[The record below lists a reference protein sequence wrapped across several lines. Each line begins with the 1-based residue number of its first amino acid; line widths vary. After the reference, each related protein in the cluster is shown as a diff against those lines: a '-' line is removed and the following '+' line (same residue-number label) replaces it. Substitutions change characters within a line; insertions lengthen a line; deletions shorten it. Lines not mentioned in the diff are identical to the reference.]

1 MSFAREASRAIR
13 SALVLW
19 VVAAIVYPFLMIAL
33 GQILFPFQANGSLLK
48 NNTGQVV
55 GSALIGQPFVSDRY
69 FNSRPSTTSYSTADP
84 KKDDV
89 GVLQTGVSGASNLAP
104 SNPALLERVKGKDN
118 PDPSKRVEGDLNRL
132 KTAGVQPT
140 ADLVYT
146 SGSSLD
152 PHITPEAARVQ
163 VARVA
168 KSRGIEPNQLEN
180 LIVQNTENR
189 FLGIFGEP
197 GVNVLQLNLALD
209 QVGNKNSINSRRSSL
224 RDAAR

>member
-13 SALVLW
+13 STLVIW
-19 VVAAIVYPFLMIAL
+19 VIAAVIYPFLMIAL
-33 GQILFPFQANGSLLK
+33 GQIVFPYQANGSLIK
-48 NNTGQVV
+48 DSRGQVL
-55 GSALIGQPFVSDRY
+55 GSALIGQPFTSDRY

-84 KKDDV
+84 KKDDA

-104 SNPALLERVKGKDN
+104 SNSDLIKRIKNENLKALT
-118 PDPSKRVEGDLNRL
+118 S
-132 KTAGVQPT
+132 AGIQPT

-152 PHITPEAARVQ
+152 PHITPAAARAQ
-163 VARVA
+163 VNRIATAR
-168 KSRGIEPNQLEN
+168 RLQPQQLEN
-180 LIVQNTENR
+180 LINQNTDGR

-209 QVGNKNSINSRRSSL
+209 RLKS
-224 RDAAR
+224 AA

>member
-1 MSFAREASRAIR
+1 MRILLPICNNAP
-13 SALVLW
+13 ALAQANVGLAMNSGTQ
-19 VVAAIVYPFLMIAL
+19 AAK
-33 GQILFPFQANGSLLK
+33 ILDLDSDPTKLIDLVTNGSLLK

-69 FNSRPSTTSYSTADP
+69 FNSRPSTTSYSTANP
-84 KKDDV
+84 KKDDA

-104 SNPALLERVKGKDN
+104 SNPALLERIKGKDN

-132 KTAGVQPT
+132 KTASVQPI

-168 KSRGIEPNQLEN
+168 KARGIELNQMKN
-180 LIVQNTENR
+180 LIVQNTDDR
-189 FLGIFGEP
+189 FLGIFGKP

-209 QVGNKNSINSRRSSL
+209 RVGK
-224 RDAAR
+224 